1 MAPIERDEM
10 SPDLSD
16 DEFELELTAFEKR
29 YSVLDDGAKG
39 LDHFVEQLTK
49 TKEKLQQQVNE
60 QSETITSM
68 EKSLDHWQN
77 LCQMKDQKIQ
87 ELSKKLSEMQ
97 REQTILE
104 QQVAAKQKQIQIER
118 ENIGKQFAHL
128 QNDADQARSTA
139 EGMQVVGD
147 KLQKELTKYHD
158 AHARMQYSKDNA
170 SLDTVD
176 ESAGYDQFMDSSMM
190 EGGSLM
196 SPSANTATNP

>member
-49 TKEKLQQQVNE
+49 TKEKLQQQVSE
-60 QSETITSM
+60 QAETITSM

-87 ELSKKLSEMQ
+87 ELSKKLSEIQ

-104 QQVAAKQKQIQIER
+104 QQVAAKQKEIDMQIQIER
-118 ENIGKQFAHL
+118 EAIGKQFSHL
-128 QNDADQARSTA
+128 QGEADQARSTA
-139 EGMQVVGD
+139 EGMQ
-147 KLQKELTKYHD
+147 
-158 AHARMQYSKDNA
+158 
-170 SLDTVD
+170 
-176 ESAGYDQFMDSSMM
+176 
-190 EGGSLM
+190 
-196 SPSANTATNP
+196 

>member
-60 QSETITSM
+60 QAETMASM

-97 REQTILE
+97 RE
-104 QQVAAKQKQIQIER
+104 A
-118 ENIGKQFAHL
+118 IGKQFSHL
-128 QNDADQARSTA
+128 QGEADQARSTA

-147 KLQKELTKYHD
+147 
-158 AHARMQYSKDNA
+158 
-170 SLDTVD
+170 
-176 ESAGYDQFMDSSMM
+176 
-190 EGGSLM
+190 
-196 SPSANTATNP
+196 